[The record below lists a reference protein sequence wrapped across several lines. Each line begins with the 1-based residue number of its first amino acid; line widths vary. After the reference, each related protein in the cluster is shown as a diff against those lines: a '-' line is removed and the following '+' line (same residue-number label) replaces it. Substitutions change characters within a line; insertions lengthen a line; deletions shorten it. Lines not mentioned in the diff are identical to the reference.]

1 MASPVSASD
10 FIGNVRKSGV
20 VDTVTW
26 DEYLRIH
33 PALPNQPHLLA
44 DKLVREQLLTPF
56 QAKHLLAGRHR
67 GLVLG
72 QYRLLDQI
80 GKGGTG
86 VVFLAEHRQ
95 LRRRVAIKVLPGEH
109 TRDKE
114 TLQRFYREARAVAAL
129 DHPHIVQA
137 YDVSNEGHIHYLVM
151 EYVDGESLQT
161 YVEKR
166 GALPIRE
173 AAGYILQVARAM
185 QHYHE
190 RGLVHRDIKP
200 GNLLRDAQGS
210 IKLTDL
216 GIVRMF
222 EDKEVGLTQ
231 QLSRGAVLGTADYL
245 SPEQAV
251 NCHTVDIRS
260 DIYSLGTTFYT
271 LLNGRPP
278 FHDSKIT
285 QKLVDCQVREPVPLH
300 QLSPEVPRALS
311 SLVGRMVAKRPEDRP
326 QTPAEVVEAI
336 TPWALPYALPIAK
349 VRLPEAQLQNGSA
362 HPDLLKALTFYG
374 VEFKKTIRR
383 HWGAALVAAGLL
395 TCLGVLWLASR

>member
-1 MASPVSASD
+1 MATPVSASD

-20 VDTVTW
+20 VDSVTW

-33 PALPNQPHLLA
+33 PALPNQPHMLA

-109 TRDKE
+109 TRDQE

-137 YDVSNEGHIHYLVM
+137 YDVNHEGSIHYLVM

-161 YVEKR
+161 YVEKC
-166 GALPIRE
+166 GALPIHE
-173 AAGYILQVARAM
+173 AADYVLQAARAM

-200 GNLLRDAQGS
+200 GNLLRDAHGV

-216 GIVRMF
+216 GLALIF
-222 EDKEVGLTQ
+222 EEKEVGLTQ

-285 QKLVDCQVREPVPLH
+285 QKLVDCQVREPTPLH
-300 QLSPEVPRALS
+300 MIMPDVPRALS
-311 SLVGRMVAKRPEDRP
+311 DLVSRMVSKKPEDRP

-336 TPWALPYALPIAK
+336 APWALPIALPLSVA
-349 VRLPEAQLQNGSA
+349 RPAQLRIGN
-362 HPDLLKALTFYG
+362 ALWELVQTLTCHARQL
-374 VEFKKTIRR
+374 KKTVMRYP
-383 HWGAALVAAGLL
+383 ATTLVAAGLL
-395 TCLGVLWLASR
+395 TFLGVWWLARR